1 MSNAG
6 PGTPAHGL
14 STAELSP
21 ASFGIVMATGIV
33 SVGAHLQGLALAA
46 RGLFALNIAFFAGLW
61 LLTALRLWLH
71 AGRFFAD
78 LIDHRRGPGY
88 FTMVAGS
95 AILASQCLLIAG
107 AERAAIALFAV
118 AALLWMLLTYAI
130 FASFTIK
137 QDKPTLDE
145 GIGGAWL
152 LAVVATQSLAV
163 VAALLA
169 PRLDAGQRLA
179 LDFFALSMW
188 LWGGVHYTWTMAL
201 IFYRCTFFRLRPGDL
216 SPTYWINMGAMA
228 ISTLAGSLLIVH
240 SAESPL
246 LSSLLP
252 FLKGFTLLYW
262 ASGTWWLP
270 MLLVLGLWR
279 YVYARDPM
287 RYEPQYWSVVFPLG
301 MYAAATHEMGRA
313 LAISFLDGVLPLFLY
328 AALAAWAIVAV
339 GLAAATIQRIR
350 TALR

>member
-1 MSNAG
+1 MGALSRGLAG
-6 PGTPAHGL
+6 LHPAYF
-14 STAELSP
+14 AM
-21 ASFGIVMATGIV
+21 VMATGIV
-33 SVGAHLQGLALAA
+33 SIAALVTDMKPVALALFWPNVGIYLALWMLYLA
-46 RGLFALNIAFFAGLW
+46 RLV
-61 LLTALRLWLH
+61 LH
-71 AGRFFAD
+71 ADRFLAD
-78 LIDHRRGPGY
+78 LKDHNRGVGY
-88 FTMVAGS
+88 FTMVAGTCVLGNQFVL
-95 AILASQCLLIAG
+95 IRGDTLIAG
-107 AERAAIALFAV
+107 WLWGLGTALWLV
-118 AALLWMLLTYAI
+118 LTYTI
-130 FASFTIK
+130 LTFLTIK
-137 QDKPTLDE
+137 PQKPTLAE
-145 GIGGAWL
+145 GLNGAWL
-152 LAVVATQSLAV
+152 LAVVATQSVSVLGG
-163 VAALLA
+163 LLA
-169 PRLDAGQRLA
+169 GTHPEYREELL
-179 LDFFALSMW
+179 FFVLTVW
-188 LWGGVHYTWTMAL
+188 LGGGMLYIWIISL
-201 IFYRCTFFRLRPGDL
+201 IFYRYTFFPLEPAHL
-216 SPTYWINMGAMA
+216 TPPYWINMGAMA

-313 LAISFLDGVLPLFLY
+313 LAIPFLDGVLPLFLY